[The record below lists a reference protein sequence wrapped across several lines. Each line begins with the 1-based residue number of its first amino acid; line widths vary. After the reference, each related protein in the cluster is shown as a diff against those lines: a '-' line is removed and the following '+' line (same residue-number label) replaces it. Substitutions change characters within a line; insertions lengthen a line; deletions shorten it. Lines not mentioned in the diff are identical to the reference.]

1 MPLYIPQTVE
11 SIHLYAIIDCPFC
24 SYNSPAIKYKS
35 QILSHINKCKEH
47 ERENDNIEDDDCND
61 GEETVGYYL
70 NWRINLFDTVKKFIR
85 TNELVSLHT
94 QSPEQIRQYIKNK
107 LLENI
112 TFDTRADMDTFWI
125 YTKFFEMNDLES
137 QKYHEIIEQYYNI

>member
-47 ERENDNIEDDDCND
+47 ERENDNI
-61 GEETVGYYL
+61 
-70 NWRINLFDTVKKFIR
+70 
-85 TNELVSLHT
+85 
-94 QSPEQIRQYIKNK
+94 
-107 LLENI
+107 
-112 TFDTRADMDTFWI
+112 
-125 YTKFFEMNDLES
+125 
-137 QKYHEIIEQYYNI
+137 